1 MAAFD
6 PKAIVSSLAQR
17 PGTYQMLDGRG
28 RVIYVGKARN
38 LRRRVASYFGG
49 RPHDA
54 KTMAMVARVADIR
67 VTVTATEADALML
80 EYNLIKRHKPRFNVV
95 LRDDKSYPYIR
106 VRTDAEF
113 PQVSFYRGSRRAAG
127 RLFGPYPSAGS
138 VRATLGLLQ
147 KLFQVRQCEDSYFSH
162 RRRPCLQYQI
172 QRCTAPC
179 VGLVSEE
186 DYRRD
191 IGHAMMFLQGR
202 GKAVTEILVKRMED
216 ASKRLDFERAA
227 HFRDQIARL
236 KSVEAQQLVTRSR
249 GDLDA
254 VGLVSDGGVHCVAV
268 MSFRGGRLLG
278 SRSHYPRA
286 AADTAPEEVVRGF
299 LLQYY
304 GRREP
309 PHEIL
314 VSHAVGDADALA
326 ELFRSRA
333 RRRVWIKHRVR
344 GDRRAWIGMVL
355 TNAAHA
361 AAARKKS
368 GTVIRRQFKALA
380 NCLDLDEIP
389 RRLACFDVSHTSGE
403 STVAA
408 CVVFGPDGPRKSE
421 YRRFNIAGV
430 TAGDDYAALTQALR
444 RWGARLTGGG
454 EGAERDSG
462 SATGSGTNG
471 GRSTIGAQSAKDR
484 GGSGIQGG
492 TGNGGGAGTGAG
504 KETGTWADAGIGT
517 EAGAEPGIP
526 DVLLIDGG
534 RGQLAAAAAAVD
546 ELRSGGMRLVA
557 VAKGPGRR
565 PGRERLYVE
574 ARKAPLKLPDNSPAL
589 HLVQQLRDE
598 AHRFAI
604 AGHRARRR
612 KRRTAS
618 PLEGIPGV
626 GPKRRRELL
635 RQFGGLQAVTR
646 AGVDDLAR
654 VKGISRRLAKL
665 IYEHVHSN

>member
-1 MAAFD
+1 MAVFD
-6 PKAIVSSLAQR
+6 PKVFAGNLTQR
-17 PGTYQMLDGRG
+17 PGAYQMLDGKG

-67 VTVTATEADALML
+67 VTVTVTEADALML

-106 VRTDAEF
+106 VRTDREF

-138 VRATLGLLQ
+138 VRATLGQLQ

-162 RRRPCLQYQI
+162 RQRPCLQYQI

-179 VGLVSEE
+179 VGLVSAE
-186 DYRRD
+186 DYQRD
-191 IGHAMMFLQGR
+191 IEHAMMFLQGR
-202 GKAVTEILVKRMED
+202 SEAVTEVLVKRMED
-216 ASKRLDFERAA
+216 ASERLDFERAA
-227 HFRDQIARL
+227 QYRDQIARL

-268 MSFRGGRLLG
+268 MSFRGGRMLG

-286 AADTAPEEVVRGF
+286 AADTTPEELMRGF

-314 VSHAVGDADALA
+314 ISHAASDVDALA

-333 RRRVWIKHRVR
+333 QRRVRIKHRVR

-368 GTVIRRQFKALA
+368 GTVIRRQFRALA
-380 NCLDLDEIP
+380 NSLELNEIP

-403 STVAA
+403 STVAS
-408 CVVFGPDGPRKSE
+408 CVVFGSDGPLKSE

-430 TAGDDYAALTQALR
+430 TGGDDYAALTQALQ
-444 RWGARLTGGG
+444 RWGTRLTG
-454 EGAERDSG
+454 A
-462 SATGSGTNG
+462 
-471 GRSTIGAQSAKDR
+471 
-484 GGSGIQGG
+484 
-492 TGNGGGAGTGAG
+492 
-504 KETGTWADAGIGT
+504 
-517 EAGAEPGIP
+517 EAGVP

-534 RGQLAAAAAAVD
+534 RGQLGAAAAAVD

-557 VAKGPGRR
+557 VAKGPGRHR
-565 PGRERLYVE
+565 GRERLYVE
-574 ARKAPLKLPDNSPAL
+574 GRKAPLNLPASSPAL
-589 HLVQQLRDE
+589 YLVQQLRDE

-604 AGHRARRR
+604 AGHRAQRH

-665 IYEHVHSN
+665 IYEHVHSD

>member
-6 PKAIVSSLAQR
+6 PKVFAGSLTQR
-17 PGTYQMLDGRG
+17 PGAYQMLDGKG
-28 RVIYVGKARN
+28 RIIYVGKARN

-54 KTMAMVARVADIR
+54 KTMAMVARIADIR

-106 VRTDAEF
+106 VRTDKEF
-113 PQVSFYRGSRRAAG
+113 PQVSFYRGSRRATG

-138 VRATLGLLQ
+138 VRTTLGQLQ

-162 RRRPCLQYQI
+162 RQRPCLQYQI

-179 VGLVSEE
+179 VGLVSAE

-191 IGHAMMFLQGR
+191 IEHAMMFLQGR
-202 GKAVTEILVKRMED
+202 SEAVTEVLVKRMEV
-216 ASKRLDFERAA
+216 ASEQLDFERAA
-227 HFRDQIARL
+227 QYRDQIAKL
-236 KSVEAQQLVTRSR
+236 KSVDAQQLVTRSR

-268 MSFRGGRLLG
+268 MSFRSGRLLG

-286 AADTAPEEVVRGF
+286 VADTIPEEIMRGF

-314 VSHAVGDADALA
+314 VSHAVSDVDALV
-326 ELFRSRA
+326 ELFRARA
-333 RRRVWIKHRVR
+333 QRRVRIKHRVR

-361 AAARKKS
+361 AAARKRS
-368 GTVIRRQFKALA
+368 GTVIRRQFRALA
-380 NCLDLDEIP
+380 NSLELNEIP

-403 STVAA
+403 STVAS
-408 CVVFGPDGPRKSE
+408 CVVFGSDGPLKSE
-421 YRRFNIAGV
+421 YRRFNITGV
-430 TAGDDYAALTQALR
+430 TGGDDYAALTQALQ
-444 RWGARLTGGG
+444 RWGTRLTG
-454 EGAERDSG
+454 A
-462 SATGSGTNG
+462 
-471 GRSTIGAQSAKDR
+471 
-484 GGSGIQGG
+484 
-492 TGNGGGAGTGAG
+492 
-504 KETGTWADAGIGT
+504 
-517 EAGAEPGIP
+517 EAGVP

-534 RGQLAAAAAAVD
+534 RGQLGAAVAAVD
-546 ELRSGGMRLVA
+546 ELRSGGMQLVA
-557 VAKGPGRR
+557 VAKGPGRH
-565 PGRERLYVE
+565 PGRERLYLE
-574 ARKAPLKLPDNSPAL
+574 ERKVPLRLPANSPAL
-589 HLVQQLRDE
+589 YLVQQLRDE

-604 AGHRARRR
+604 AGHRARRH
-612 KRRTAS
+612 KRRAAS

-635 RQFGGLQAVTR
+635 RRFGGLQAVTR
-646 AGVDDLAR
+646 AGVEDLAR

-665 IYEHVHSN
+665 IYEHVHSD

>member
-6 PKAIVSSLAQR
+6 PKVFAGSLTHR
-17 PGTYQMLDGRG
+17 PGAYQMLDGKG
-28 RVIYVGKARN
+28 RVIYVGKARS

-106 VRTDAEF
+106 VRTDREF

-138 VRATLGLLQ
+138 VRATLGQLQ

-162 RRRPCLQYQI
+162 RQRPCLQYQI

-179 VGLVSEE
+179 VGLVSAE

-191 IGHAMMFLQGR
+191 IEHSMMFLQGR
-202 GKAVTEILVKRMED
+202 SEAVTEVLVNRMED
-216 ASKRLDFERAA
+216 ASERLDFERAA
-227 HFRDQIARL
+227 QYRDQIAKL

-254 VGLVSDGGVHCVAV
+254 IGLVSDSGVQCVAV

-286 AADTAPEEVVRGF
+286 AAGTTPEEIMRGF

-314 VSHAVGDADALA
+314 VSHAASDADALA
-326 ELFRSRA
+326 ELFGARA
-333 RRRVWIKHRVR
+333 QRRVQIKHRVR

-368 GTVIRRQFKALA
+368 GTVIRRQFRALA
-380 NCLDLDEIP
+380 NSLELNEIP
-389 RRLACFDVSHTSGE
+389 QRLACFDVSHTSGE
-403 STVAA
+403 STVAS
-408 CVVFGPDGPRKSE
+408 CVVFGSEGPLKSE

-430 TAGDDYAALTQALR
+430 TGGDDYAALTQALG
-444 RWGARLTGGG
+444 RWGRRLTG
-454 EGAERDSG
+454 
-462 SATGSGTNG
+462 
-471 GRSTIGAQSAKDR
+471 
-484 GGSGIQGG
+484 
-492 TGNGGGAGTGAG
+492 
-504 KETGTWADAGIGT
+504 ADAGV
-517 EAGAEPGIP
+517 P
-526 DVLLIDGG
+526 DVLMIDGG
-534 RGQLAAAAAAVD
+534 RGQLGAAAAAVD

-557 VAKGPGRR
+557 VAKGPGRH
-565 PGRERLYVE
+565 PGRERLYLE
-574 ARKAPLKLPDNSPAL
+574 GRKSPLKLPADSPAL
-589 HLVQQLRDE
+589 YLVQQLRNE

-604 AGHRARRR
+604 AGHRAQRH

-626 GPKRRRELL
+626 GPKRRRDLL

-646 AGVDDLAR
+646 AGVDDLAK

-665 IYEHVHSN
+665 IYEHVHSD

>member
-6 PKAIVSSLAQR
+6 PRVFAGNLTQR
-17 PGTYQMLDGRG
+17 PGAYQMLDGKG

-106 VRTDAEF
+106 VRTDKEF

-138 VRATLGLLQ
+138 VRATLGQLQ

-162 RRRPCLQYQI
+162 RQRPCLQYQI

-179 VGLVSEE
+179 VGLVSAE
-186 DYRRD
+186 DYQRD
-191 IGHAMMFLQGR
+191 IEHAMMFLQGR
-202 GKAVTEILVKRMED
+202 SEAVTEVLVKRMED
-216 ASKRLDFERAA
+216 ASERLDFERAA
-227 HFRDQIARL
+227 QYRDQIAKL

-254 VGLVSDGGVHCVAV
+254 IGLVSDGGVHCVAV

-286 AADTAPEEVVRGF
+286 AAGTTPEEIMRGF

-314 VSHAVGDADALA
+314 VSHAASDADALA

-333 RRRVWIKHRVR
+333 RRRVQIKHRVR

-368 GTVIRRQFKALA
+368 GTVIRRQFRALA
-380 NCLDLDEIP
+380 NSLELDEIP

-403 STVAA
+403 ATVAS
-408 CVVFGPDGPRKSE
+408 CVVFGSDGPLKSE
-421 YRRFNIAGV
+421 YRRFNITGV
-430 TAGDDYAALTQALR
+430 TGGDDYAALTQALG
-444 RWGARLTGGG
+444 RWGTRLTG
-454 EGAERDSG
+454 A
-462 SATGSGTNG
+462 
-471 GRSTIGAQSAKDR
+471 
-484 GGSGIQGG
+484 
-492 TGNGGGAGTGAG
+492 
-504 KETGTWADAGIGT
+504 ETGV
-517 EAGAEPGIP
+517 P

-534 RGQLAAAAAAVD
+534 RGQLGAAAAAVD

-557 VAKGPGRR
+557 VAKGPGRH
-565 PGRERLYVE
+565 PGRERLYLE
-574 ARKAPLKLPDNSPAL
+574 GRKAPLKLPANSPAL
-589 HLVQQLRDE
+589 YLVQQLRDE

-604 AGHRARRR
+604 AGHRARRH

-626 GPKRRRELL
+626 GPKRRRDLL

-654 VKGISRRLAKL
+654 VRGISRRLAKL
-665 IYEHVHSN
+665 IYEHVHSD

>member
-6 PKAIVSSLAQR
+6 PRVFAGNLTQR
-17 PGTYQMLDGRG
+17 PGAYQMLDGKG
-28 RVIYVGKARN
+28 RVIYAGKARN

-106 VRTDAEF
+106 VRTDKEF

-138 VRATLGLLQ
+138 VRATLGQLQ

-162 RRRPCLQYQI
+162 RQRPCLQYQI

-179 VGLVSEE
+179 VGLVSAE
-186 DYRRD
+186 DYQRD
-191 IGHAMMFLQGR
+191 IEHAMMFLQGR
-202 GKAVTEILVKRMED
+202 SEAVTEVLVKRMED
-216 ASKRLDFERAA
+216 ASERLDFERAA
-227 HFRDQIARL
+227 QYRDQIAKL

-254 VGLVSDGGVHCVAV
+254 IGLVSDGGVHCVAV

-286 AADTAPEEVVRGF
+286 AAGTTPEEIMRGF

-314 VSHAVGDADALA
+314 VSHAASDADALA

-333 RRRVWIKHRVR
+333 RRRVQIKHRVR

-368 GTVIRRQFKALA
+368 GTVIRRQFRALA
-380 NCLDLDEIP
+380 NSLELDEIP

-403 STVAA
+403 ATVAS
-408 CVVFGPDGPRKSE
+408 CVVFGSDGPLKSG

-430 TAGDDYAALTQALR
+430 TGGDDYAALTQALQ
-444 RWGARLTGGG
+444 RWGTRLTG
-454 EGAERDSG
+454 A
-462 SATGSGTNG
+462 
-471 GRSTIGAQSAKDR
+471 
-484 GGSGIQGG
+484 
-492 TGNGGGAGTGAG
+492 GAGV
-504 KETGTWADAGIGT
+504 
-517 EAGAEPGIP
+517 P

-534 RGQLAAAAAAVD
+534 RGQLGAAAAAVD

-557 VAKGPGRR
+557 VAKGPGRH
-565 PGRERLYVE
+565 PGRERLYLE
-574 ARKAPLKLPDNSPAL
+574 GRKAPLKLPANSPAL
-589 HLVQQLRDE
+589 YLVQQLRDE

-604 AGHRARRR
+604 AGHRARRH

-635 RQFGGLQAVTR
+635 RRFGGLQAVTR

-665 IYEHVHSN
+665 IYEHVHSD

>member
-6 PKAIVSSLAQR
+6 PKVFAGSLAQR
-17 PGTYQMLDGRG
+17 PGTYQMIDGKG

-106 VRTDAEF
+106 VRTDREF
-113 PQVSFYRGSRRAAG
+113 PQVSFYRGSRRAPG

-138 VRATLGLLQ
+138 VRATLGQLQ

-162 RRRPCLQYQI
+162 RQRPCLQYQI

-179 VGLVSEE
+179 VGLVSAE
-186 DYRRD
+186 DYQRD
-191 IGHAMMFLQGR
+191 IEHAMMFLQGR
-202 GKAVTEILVKRMED
+202 GEAVTEVLVKRMEH
-216 ASKRLDFERAA
+216 ASERLDYERAA
-227 HFRDQIARL
+227 QYRDQIARL
-236 KSVEAQQLVTRSR
+236 RSVEAQQLVTRSR

-254 VGLVSDGGVHCVAV
+254 IGLVSDGGVHCVAV

-286 AADTAPEEVVRGF
+286 AADTTPEEIMRGF

-314 VSHAVGDADALA
+314 LSHEASDADALA

-333 RRRVWIKHRVR
+333 RRRVRIKHRVR
-344 GDRRAWIGMVL
+344 GDRRAWIGMVM

-368 GTVIRRQFKALA
+368 GTVIRRQFRAIA
-380 NCLDLDEIP
+380 NSLDLNEIP

-403 STVAA
+403 STVAS
-408 CVVFGPDGPRKSE
+408 CVVFGSDGPLKSE

-430 TAGDDYAALTQALR
+430 TGGDDYAALTQALQ
-444 RWGARLTGGG
+444 RWGTRLTG
-454 EGAERDSG
+454 A
-462 SATGSGTNG
+462 
-471 GRSTIGAQSAKDR
+471 
-484 GGSGIQGG
+484 
-492 TGNGGGAGTGAG
+492 
-504 KETGTWADAGIGT
+504 
-517 EAGAEPGIP
+517 EAGVP

-534 RGQLAAAAAAVD
+534 RGQLGAAAAAVD

-557 VAKGPGRR
+557 VAKGPGRH
-565 PGRERLYVE
+565 PGRERLYLE
-574 ARKAPLKLPDNSPAL
+574 GRKAPLKLPANSPAL
-589 HLVQQLRDE
+589 YLVQQLRDE

-604 AGHRARRR
+604 AGHRARRH

-626 GPKRRRELL
+626 GQKRRRELL

-665 IYEHVHSN
+665 IYEHVHSD

>member
-6 PKAIVSSLAQR
+6 PRVFAGNLTQR
-17 PGTYQMLDGRG
+17 PGAYQMLDGKG

-106 VRTDAEF
+106 VRTDKEF

-138 VRATLGLLQ
+138 VRATLGQLQ

-162 RRRPCLQYQI
+162 RQRPCLQYQI

-179 VGLVSEE
+179 VGLVSAE
-186 DYRRD
+186 DYQRD
-191 IGHAMMFLQGR
+191 IEHAMMFLQGR
-202 GKAVTEILVKRMED
+202 SEAVTEVLVKRMED
-216 ASKRLDFERAA
+216 ASERLDFERAA
-227 HFRDQIARL
+227 QYRDQIAKL

-254 VGLVSDGGVHCVAV
+254 IGLVSDGGVHCVAV

-286 AADTAPEEVVRGF
+286 AAGTTPDEIMRGF

-314 VSHAVGDADALA
+314 VSHAASDADALA

-333 RRRVWIKHRVR
+333 RRRVQIKHRVR

-368 GTVIRRQFKALA
+368 GTVIRRQFRALA
-380 NCLDLDEIP
+380 NSLELDEIP

-403 STVAA
+403 ATVAS
-408 CVVFGPDGPRKSE
+408 CVVFGSDGPLKSE
-421 YRRFNIAGV
+421 YRRFNITGV
-430 TAGDDYAALTQALR
+430 TGGDDYAALTQALG
-444 RWGARLTGGG
+444 RWGTRLTG
-454 EGAERDSG
+454 A
-462 SATGSGTNG
+462 
-471 GRSTIGAQSAKDR
+471 
-484 GGSGIQGG
+484 
-492 TGNGGGAGTGAG
+492 
-504 KETGTWADAGIGT
+504 ETGV
-517 EAGAEPGIP
+517 P

-534 RGQLAAAAAAVD
+534 RGQLGAAAAAVD

-557 VAKGPGRR
+557 VAKGPGRH
-565 PGRERLYVE
+565 PGRERLYLE
-574 ARKAPLKLPDNSPAL
+574 GRKAPLKLPANSPAL
-589 HLVQQLRDE
+589 YLVQQLRDE

-604 AGHRARRR
+604 AGHRARRH

-626 GPKRRRELL
+626 GPKRRRDLL
-635 RQFGGLQAVTR
+635 RQFGGLQAETR

-654 VKGISRRLAKL
+654 VRGISRRLAKL
-665 IYEHVHSN
+665 IYEHVHSD

>member
-6 PKAIVSSLAQR
+6 PRVFAGSLTQR
-17 PGTYQMLDGRG
+17 PGAYQMLDGKG

-54 KTMAMVARVADIR
+54 KTMALVARVADIR

-106 VRTDAEF
+106 VRTDQEF

-138 VRATLGLLQ
+138 VRATLGQLQ

-162 RRRPCLQYQI
+162 RQRPCLQYQI

-179 VGLVSEE
+179 VGLVSAE

-191 IGHAMMFLQGR
+191 IEHAMLFLQGR
-202 GKAVTEILVKRMED
+202 SDAVTDVLVKRMED
-216 ASKRLDFERAA
+216 ASKRLDFEQAA
-227 HFRDQIARL
+227 QYRDQIARL

-254 VGLVSDGGVHCVAV
+254 IGLVSDGGVHCVAV

-286 AADTAPEEVVRGF
+286 AADTTPEEIMRGF

-314 VSHAVGDADALA
+314 VSHAASDADALA

-333 RRRVWIKHRVR
+333 GRRVQIKHRLR

-368 GTVIRRQFKALA
+368 GTVIRRQFRVLA
-380 NCLDLDEIP
+380 NTLELNEIP

-403 STVAA
+403 STVAS
-408 CVVFGPDGPRKSE
+408 CVVFGSDGPLKSE

-430 TAGDDYAALTQALR
+430 TGGDDYAALTQALH
-444 RWGARLTGGG
+444 RWGTRLTG
-454 EGAERDSG
+454 A
-462 SATGSGTNG
+462 
-471 GRSTIGAQSAKDR
+471 
-484 GGSGIQGG
+484 
-492 TGNGGGAGTGAG
+492 
-504 KETGTWADAGIGT
+504 
-517 EAGAEPGIP
+517 EAGVP

-534 RGQLAAAAAAVD
+534 RGQLGVAADAVD

-557 VAKGPGRR
+557 VAKGPGRH
-565 PGRERLYVE
+565 PGRERLYLE
-574 ARKAPLKLPDNSPAL
+574 GRKTPLKLPANSPAL
-589 HLVQQLRDE
+589 YLVQQLRDE

-604 AGHRARRR
+604 AGHRARRH

-654 VKGISRRLAKL
+654 VKGVSRRLAKL
-665 IYEHVHSN
+665 IYEHVHSD